1 MALEMKATSKWWYAR
16 LMHKHKARLINLRIE
31 IKGRRPTSIT
41 KQGDGEFERS
51 RGKALNEHDRRLAE
65 LRAKDN
71 GAELIQRLIK
81 IKSGVRVETTQ
92 LSDLPEA
99 WEHLPH
105 DRKPSATYVS
115 TKKKILQRFVGFI
128 TTHYVGITELYEV
141 TSPMTKAF
149 LQQEEQR
156 GISPRTHN
164 VTLSLLRSVFRQL
177 QPEAEAYT
185 RHLATLDGKHE
196 DPVNR
201 TPFTTEE
208 VDAIL
213 AAVEKDDLMRPL
225 ITLALCTA
233 MRKGDCCLLQKKDVD
248 LKNGYLTVVTIKTRK
263 KVEIPIFPE
272 LRRELERL
280 PANRS
285 QYVFPQA
292 AQEYKRNPDG
302 LDQRMKQILAKVGF
316 VDGDLA
322 KKLQADPD
330 AFLPRLPPEAVR
342 LQGLSAIASAEMT
355 DKRRAGMRKVFELYV
370 EGKTTGEICHVL
382 GVSKGTVSGHLHAV
396 EKMIGAQV
404 VRRSATKVAPEVFR
418 GSIHA
423 DLEAGRKKKVSIRGW
438 HSFRT
443 TWITVALMHGVP
455 MQLVRR
461 VTGHTSDEIVTDHYF
476 KPGREELRRV
486 LFANMPKM
494 LSNGSSP
501 HEEKQH

>member
-16 LMHKHKARLINLRIE
+16 LKHKGRSRLINLRIE
-31 IKGRRPTSIT
+31 IKGRRPPSIT
-41 KQGDGEFERS
+41 QQGDGEFERS
-51 RGKALNEHDRRLAE
+51 RGKALNEHDRMRTELRSTDNNAE
-65 LRAKDN
+65 LV
-71 GAELIQRLIK
+71 QRLIK
-81 IKSGVRVETTQ
+81 IKTGARVETTK
-92 LSDLPEA
+92 LSELPEA

-105 DRKPSATYVS
+105 ERAPSAAYKS
-115 TKKKILQRFVGFI
+115 TIKNILHRFVGFI
-128 TTHYVGITELYEV
+128 TTHYANTTELYEV

-149 LQQEEQR
+149 LRQEEQR
-156 GISPRTHN
+156 GSAPRTYN

-185 RHLATLDGKHE
+185 RHLSSIRGKHE
-196 DPVNR
+196 DPINR
-201 TPFTTEE
+201 TPFAAEE

-233 MRKGDCCLLQKKDVD
+233 MRKGDCCLLQKKDID
-248 LKNGYLTVVTIKTRK
+248 LKNGFLTVVTAKTRN

-272 LRRELERL
+272 LRKELELL

-292 AQEYKRNPDG
+292 AAEYKRNPDG
-302 LDQRMKQILAKVGF
+302 FDRRMKQVLARVGF

-322 KKLQADPD
+322 RKLQTDPD
-330 AFLPRLPPEAVR
+330 AFLPRLPKEKVR

-355 DKRRAGMRKVFELYV
+355 AKRRASMRKVFELYMDG
-370 EGKTTGEICHVL
+370 ETTSDICHAL
-382 GVSKGTVSGHLHAV
+382 GVSKGTVSGHLHTV

-404 VRRSATKVAPEVFR
+404 VRRSATKVAPEIFR

-423 DLEAGRKKKVSIRGW
+423 DLESGRMKKVSIRGW

-455 MQLVRR
+455 MELVRR
-461 VTGHTSDEIVTDHYF
+461 VTGHTSDEIVTSHYF
-476 KPGREELRRV
+476 KPGREEFRKV
-486 LFANMPKM
+486 LLASMPRL
-494 LSNGSSP
+494 LSR
-501 HEEKQH
+501 

>member
-16 LMHKHKARLINLRIE
+16 LMHKGKARLINLRIE
-31 IKGRRPTSIT
+31 IEGSRPPSIT
-41 KQGDGEFERS
+41 QQGDGKFERS
-51 RGKALNEHDRRLAE
+51 RGRALNEHDRRRAE
-65 LRAKDN
+65 LSATDN
-71 GAELIQRLIK
+71 AAELVQSLIK
-81 IKSGVRVETTQ
+81 IKTGTRVEPTQ
-92 LSDLPEA
+92 LSELPDA
-99 WEHLPH
+99 WERLPH
-105 DRKPSATYVS
+105 ERTPAATHTRS
-115 TKKKILQRFVGFI
+115 MRKILQRFVSFI
-128 TTHYVGITELYEV
+128 TEHYADTTELYEV

-149 LQQEEQR
+149 LRQEEQR
-156 GISPRTHN
+156 GTSPRTYN

-185 RHLATLDGKHE
+185 RHLASTHGKHE
-196 DPVNR
+196 ATINR
-201 TPFTTEE
+201 TPFSTEE

-248 LKNGYLTVVTIKTRK
+248 LKNGYITVVTAKTSK

-280 PANRS
+280 PATRG

-302 LDQRMKQILAKVGF
+302 LDQRMKQILARVGF

-322 KKLQADPD
+322 RKLQADPD
-330 AFLPRLPPEAVR
+330 AFLPRLPQETMR
-342 LQGLSAIASAEMT
+342 LQGLAAITSASMT
-355 DKRRAGMRKVFELYV
+355 AKRRASMRKVFELYT
-370 EGKTTGEICHVL
+370 EGKTTGDICGAL
-382 GVSKGTVSGHLHAV
+382 GVSKGTVSGHLHTV

-501 HEEKQH
+501 HEEKPH